1 MWDFEK
7 DENNQD
13 KQGTKAWYEMRRK
26 GIGASDVPIIF
37 GVSKYMTPQKLW
49 EIKTGKSDENKDT
62 YITQVGK
69 ASESVIR
76 ALYESR
82 CGFKTEPK
90 VFHCKEWDKLH
101 ASIDAYGDFEGIP
114 VIAEFKYV
122 GKDRFED
129 TQKGIIR
136 RDHMLQIQTQMLCA
150 GLNRSDYVCFNGEDI
165 TILNVKRDEAIIE
178 EILTVCKEFWS
189 KVESNT
195 PIVKESNDDAII
207 QKLEQ
212 RTALK
217 KQVESRQ
224 AQIDAIDDELK
235 ETLKDYTGKKIGSYS
250 VSWVE
255 KKGTINYKK
264 VPQIEGLDLEQYRG
278 KSSRYLKI
286 GGDKE

>member
-7 DENNQD
+7 GEDNQD
-13 KQGTKAWYEMRRK
+13 KQGTKAWHEMRRK

-37 GVSKYMTPQKLW
+37 GVSKYLTPQKLW
-49 EIKTGKSDENKDT
+49 EIKTGKSEENKDT
-62 YITQVGK
+62 YITQIGK
-69 ASESVIR
+69 ASEGVIR
-76 ALYESR
+76 ALYESKT
-82 CGFKTEPK
+82 GLKTEPK

-101 ASIDAYGDFEGIP
+101 ASLDAFNSESG

-129 TQKGIIR
+129 AQKGIVR
-136 RDHMLQIQTQMLCA
+136 RDHMLQLQTQMLCSGA
-150 GLNRSDYVCFNGEDI
+150 LFSDYVCFNGEDI
-165 TILNVKRDEAIIE
+165 AIVKAVPRDQVIID
-178 EILTVCKEFWS
+178 EILQVCKEFWS

-207 QKLEQ
+207 QNLE
-212 RTALK
+212 RRAALK
-217 KQVESRQ
+217 KQIESRQ

-235 ETLKDYTGKKIGSYS
+235 EVLKDYTGKKIGNYS

-264 VPQIEGLDLEQYRG
+264 VPQLEGLDLEQYRG
-278 KSSRYLKI
+278 KPSRYLKI